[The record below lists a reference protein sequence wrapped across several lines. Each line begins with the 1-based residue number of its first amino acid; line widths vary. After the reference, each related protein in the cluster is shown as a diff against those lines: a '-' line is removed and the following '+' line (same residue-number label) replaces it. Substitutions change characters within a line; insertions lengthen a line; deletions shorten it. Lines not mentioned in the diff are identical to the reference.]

1 LNLTLFHSGEADF
14 HAPDLFLAHGL
25 VAPRSDAAPI
35 SEYTGSGLLSTLR
48 GEQDAMARKK
58 MDMARKFIV

>member
-1 LNLTLFHSGEADF
+1 M
-14 HAPDLFLAHGL
+14 
-25 VAPRSDAAPI
+25 